1 MSNIMNVVETLN
13 IIEKEKTKDNMNI
26 INIKFESDMT
36 IPTILSIRTGCNIS
50 SLSSL
55 VQEFEVKHEG
65 KYLSFYPYRSSMNS
79 TKPILTFDKIPEKVF
94 GKILIHDLNTIT
106 MLYKTV
112 KKKYIRIK
120 CSKS

>member
-36 IPTILSIRTGCNIS
+36 IPTILSIRTGCNIA

-79 TKPILTFDKIPEKVF
+79 TNPILTFDKIPEKVF